1 MKLSFRPRL
10 AALVLLAALL
20 EAAFLA
26 LRRLLAPPPD
36 VVGVIAVALAASVV
50 YFAAARL
57 AWRWVEPGRAALWV
71 VLLAAVV
78 FRATL
83 FPLPPTLSNDLYRYQ
98 WEAAVQRAGYNPY
111 RVTPADPAL
120 AGSRPAE
127 YDRLP
132 GKNVPAA
139 YGPLTELLFRLA
151 ARLDGFAAF
160 KLLSVLFDLGTLLVL
175 VGLLRAR
182 REPPVRALLY
192 GWCPLVV
199 VEFAASGHN
208 DSLALLALL
217 VANFFIIRQRAGV
230 SIAALAAAVM
240 AKWFPAVAAP
250 IFFRRGGWRSLLLFG
265 GVAALCALPYRTAG
279 WGLFTGLL
287 TYAREWRNNS
297 SLYALLT
304 AATGEETIA
313 AGVGVGVV
321 AGLVVHCWR
330 ERIEPL
336 RASYLLLAA
345 LLLVSPNVFPWYVTW
360 LVPFL
365 CFYPNPGLLA
375 WTATVWLSYH
385 VLVDY
390 SAAGEWRYAGWLVWL
405 EYAPVYAL
413 LLATWRRGP
422 GTRRSREVS

>member
-20 EAAFLA
+20 EAGFLA
-26 LRRLLAPPPD
+26 LRRLLAPPAD
-36 VVGVIAVALAASVV
+36 VVGVIGVALAASVV

-57 AWRWVEPGRAALWV
+57 AWRWAEPGRAALGV

-98 WEAAVQRAGYNPY
+98 WDAAVQRAGYNPY
-111 RVTPADPAL
+111 RITPADSAL

-151 ARLDGFAAF
+151 ARLDGSAAF

-192 GWCPLVV
+192 AWCPLVV

-208 DSLALLALL
+208 DSLALSALL

-265 GVAALCALPYRTAG
+265 GVAALCALPYWNAG
-279 WGLFTGLL
+279 SGLFTGLL
-287 TYAREWRNNS
+287 AYAREWRNNS

-304 AATGEETIA
+304 GATVEETIA

-330 ERIEPL
+330 ERMEPL

-365 CFYPNPGLLA
+365 CFFPNPGLLA

-413 LLATWRRGP
+413 LLAPWLRGP
-422 GTRRSREVS
+422 GTRRTREVS

>member
-1 MKLSFRPRL
+1 MKTSFRSRL

-20 EAAFLA
+20 EIAFLG

-36 VVGVIAVALAASVV
+36 VVGVIAMALAASVV
-50 YFAAARL
+50 YLAAARL
-57 AWRWVEPGRAALWV
+57 AWRWAEPGRAALGV
-71 VLLAAVV
+71 VLLASVL

-98 WEAAVQRAGYNPY
+98 WDAAVQRAGHNPY

-120 AGSRPAE
+120 AGSRPVDS
-127 YDRLP
+127 DRLP
-132 GKNVPAA
+132 GKNAPAA

-151 ARLDGFAAF
+151 AGLDGLFAF
-160 KLLSVLFDLGTLLVL
+160 KLLSVLFDLGTLVLL

-182 REPPVRALLY
+182 REPPLRALLY

-199 VEFAASGHN
+199 VEFAGSGHN
-208 DSLALLALL
+208 DSLALAALL

-230 SIAALAAAVM
+230 SIAALAGAVM

-250 IFFRRGGWRSLLLFG
+250 VFFRRAGWRGLLFFSG
-265 GVAALCALPYRTAG
+265 IAVLCALPYGDAG
-279 WGLFTGLL
+279 WSLFSGLAA
-287 TYAREWRNNS
+287 YARAWRNNS
-297 SLYALLT
+297 SLYDVLT
-304 AATGEETIA
+304 AATGEESLA
-313 AGVGVGVV
+313 AGVGLGVV
-321 AGLVVHCWR
+321 AGLVAHCWR
-330 ERIEPL
+330 ERTEPL

-375 WTATVWLSYH
+375 WTATVWLGYH

-390 SAAGEWRYAGWLVWL
+390 PASGAWRYTPALVWL
-405 EYAPVYAL
+405 EYLPVYAL
-413 LLATWRRGP
+413 LSGQWIAARS
-422 GTRRSREVS
+422 RRSLA